1 MMKNPKKLK
10 RRHKIFLSKL
20 GCNPDEFLIVTEDAE
35 SYTFYNRV
43 TNVVWY
49 PMRR

>member
-1 MMKNPKKLK
+1 M
-10 RRHKIFLSKL
+10 STL

-43 TNVVWY
+43 TNVVWD